1 MKMNSDYKHWLT
13 DLKSRIRHGQI
24 KAAVKVNTE
33 LLRLYWDL
41 GQDIV
46 NLQMEATWGSGFFE
60 QLSKDLRSEFPDMQ
74 GFSVANLR
82 FTKRF
87 YLFYS
92 QDVSNR
98 QQVVSELQIADNKDN
113 AISHQVGSEIRQQ
126 IVSELHIADNK
137 SNVIFQQVVEEL
149 EEHPIFQIPWG
160 HHIQIITKSKSV
172 KEAMFYVQKTI
183 ENGWS
188 RAVLMNF
195 MEADLFSAQGKAL
208 TNFSR
213 LLPEP
218 QSDLANQILKDS
230 YNFDFFT
237 LTQKYKE
244 KELED
249 ALTSNITKL
258 LLELGQGFAYVGR
271 QIPVKIGETERF
283 IDLLFYHLELR
294 CFVVIELKA
303 GKFEAEHLGKLGLYI
318 SAINYQKKK
327 ETDNPTIGMIICKTK
342 DHVEVQYS
350 LEIVN
355 QPIGVS
361 EYQLAK
367 LLPDNLKS
375 SLPSIEELE
384 EELNKMEG

>member
-1 MKMNSDYKHWLT
+1 MKKNDDYKSWLA
-13 DLKSRIRHGQI
+13 DLKSRIRQSQI
-24 KAAVKVNTE
+24 KAAVKVNAE

-46 NLQMEATWGSGFFE
+46 ARQMETTWGSGFFE
-60 QLSKDLRSEFPDMQ
+60 RLSKDLRSEFPSMQ

-87 YLFYS
+87 YSFYS
-92 QDVSNR
+92 QDVSIR
-98 QQVVSELQIADNKDN
+98 Y
-113 AISHQVGSEIRQQ
+113 QVGSELEATIPHQ
-126 IVSELHIADNK
+126 VGAEL
-137 SNVIFQQVVEEL
+137 QVVANQGDVIRHQLGDEL
-149 EEHPIFQIPWG
+149 GDHPIFQIPWR
-160 HHIQIITKSKSV
+160 HHVEIITKCKSV
-172 KEAMFYVQKTI
+172 KEALFYVQKTI

-195 MEADLFSAQGKAL
+195 MAADLFAAQGKAL

-213 LLPEP
+213 QLPEP
-218 QSDLANQILKDS
+218 QSDLANQILKDP
-230 YNFDFFT
+230 YNFDFLT
-237 LTQKYKE
+237 LTDGYKE

-249 ALTSNITKL
+249 ALTTNITKF
-258 LLELGQGFAYVGR
+258 LLELGQGFAYIGR
-271 QIPVKIGETERF
+271 QVPIQIGETERF
-283 IDLLFYHLELR
+283 MDLLFYHLELR

-303 GKFEAEHLGKLGLYI
+303 GKFEPEHVGKLGLYVV
-318 SAINYQKKK
+318 AINHQKRK
-327 ETDNPTIGMIICKTK
+327 EGDNPTIGMIICRTK

-350 LEIVN
+350 LESTS

-375 SLPSIEELE
+375 SLPSIEEIE
-384 EELNKMEG
+384 EELRKMEH

>member
-1 MKMNSDYKHWLT
+1 MKNINNEYKQWLIE
-13 DLKSRIRHGQI
+13 LKSRIRQSQI
-24 KAAVKVNTE
+24 KAAVKVNSE

-46 NLQMEATWGSGFFE
+46 AQQMETSWGSGFFE
-60 QLSKDLRSEFPDMQ
+60 QLSNDLRKEFPDMQ
-74 GFSVANLR
+74 GFSSTNLKYC
-82 FTKRF
+82 KRF

-92 QDVSNR
+92 QNIPNFQRLVEEIHQQPTNELYADENKR
-98 QQVVSELQIADNKDN
+98 DIIRPQVVD
-113 AISHQVGSEIRQQ
+113 
-126 IVSELHIADNK
+126 
-137 SNVIFQQVVEEL
+137 EL
-149 EEHPIFQIPWG
+149 ECHPIFLIPWG
-160 HHIQIITKSKSV
+160 HHREIITQCKSA
-172 KEAMFYVQKTI
+172 KEALFYVKKTI

-195 MEADLFSAQGKAL
+195 LEADLFATQGKAL

-218 QSDLANQILKDS
+218 QSDLANQILKDP
-230 YNFDFFT
+230 YNFDF
-237 LTQKYKE
+237 LMLGENYKE

-249 ALTSNITKL
+249 ALTTNITKF

-271 QIPVKIGETERF
+271 QIPIKIGETERF

-303 GKFEAEHLGKLGLYI
+303 GKFEAEHVGKLGLYI
-318 SAINYQKKK
+318 SAINHQKKK
-327 ETDNPTIGMIICKTK
+327 DTDSPTIGMIICKTK
-342 DHVEVQYS
+342 DSIEVQYS
-350 LEIVN
+350 LEIVS

-367 LLPDNLKS
+367 LLPENLKS

-384 EELNKMEG
+384 EELRKMES

>member
-1 MKMNSDYKHWLT
+1 MKKDGDYKSWLA
-13 DLKSRIRHGQI
+13 DLKSRIRQSQI
-24 KAAVKVNTE
+24 KAAVKVNAE

-46 NLQMEATWGSGFFE
+46 ARQMEKTWGSGFFE

-74 GFSVANLR
+74 GFSERNLLYV
-82 FTKRF
+82 KRF
-87 YLFYS
+87 YQFYT
-92 QDVSNR
+92 QDNTISP
-98 QQVVSELQIADNKDN
+98 QVVDVIPQQLVAELQAVDNKGD
-113 AISHQVGSEIRQQ
+113 IIRHQVGG
-126 IVSELHIADNK
+126 ELGD
-137 SNVIFQQVVEEL
+137 
-149 EEHPIFQIPWG
+149 HPIFQIPWG
-160 HHIQIITKSKSV
+160 HHIQIFSKSKSV
-172 KEAMFYVQKTI
+172 KEALFYVQKTI

-195 MEADLFSAQGKAL
+195 MAADLFAAQGKAL

-213 LLPEP
+213 QLPEP
-218 QSDLANQILKDS
+218 QSDLANQILKDP
-230 YNFDFFT
+230 YNFDFLT
-237 LTQKYKE
+237 LTDGYKE

-249 ALTSNITKL
+249 ALTTNITKF
-258 LLELGQGFAYVGR
+258 LLELGQGFAYIGR
-271 QIPVKIGETERF
+271 QVPIQIGETERF

-303 GKFEAEHLGKLGLYI
+303 GKFEPEYVGKLGLYVV
-318 SAINYQKKK
+318 AINHQKRQ
-327 ETDNPTIGMIICKTK
+327 EGDNPTIGMIICRTK

-350 LEIVN
+350 LESTS

-375 SLPSIEELE
+375 SLPSIEEIE
-384 EELNKMEG
+384 EELNRSLT

>member
-1 MKMNSDYKHWLT
+1 MKEDNDYKQWLT
-13 DLKSRIRHGQI
+13 DLKSRIRQSQI

-46 NLQMEATWGSGFFE
+46 ARQMETTWGSGFFE

-74 GFSVANLR
+74 GFSERNLLYI
-82 FTKRF
+82 KRF
-87 YLFYS
+87 YQFYT
-92 QDVSNR
+92 QDDTILQQLVEAIPQQLAAELQVAENKRDIIR
-98 QQVVSELQIADNKDN
+98 QQVADELATP
-113 AISHQVGSEIRQQ
+113 
-126 IVSELHIADNK
+126 
-137 SNVIFQQVVEEL
+137 
-149 EEHPIFQIPWG
+149 PIFQIPWF
-160 HHIQIITKSKSV
+160 HHVQIFTKCKSV
-172 KEAMFYVQKTI
+172 KEALFYVQKTI

-195 MEADLFSAQGKAL
+195 LEADLFSAQGKAL

-218 QSDLANQILKDS
+218 QSDLANQILKDP
-230 YNFDFFT
+230 YNFDFLA
-237 LTQKYKE
+237 LTENYKE

-249 ALTSNITKL
+249 ALTTNITKF
-258 LLELGQGFAYVGR
+258 LLELGQGFAYIGR

-303 GKFEAEHLGKLGLYI
+303 GKFEAEYIGKLGLYI
-318 SAINYQKKK
+318 SAINHQKKK
-327 ETDNPTIGMIICKTK
+327 ETDGPTIGMIICKTK
-342 DHVEVQYS
+342 DHIEVQYS
-350 LEIVN
+350 LEVVN

-361 EYQLAK
+361 EYQLSK

-375 SLPSIEELE
+375 SMPSIEEIE
-384 EELNKMEG
+384 EELKKMYRDKKLIS